1 MKKREVMRKVKREEV
16 GKKKRK
22 EVRKKK
28 REAMRKM
35 EREVMRKR
43 EREEGVGG
51 RRGSMMGKEITR
63 ERWRRSRRGKLKV
76 TTGGNRKWQ

>member
-22 EVRKKK
+22 EVRNKK

-35 EREVMRKR
+35 EREEV
-43 EREEGVGG
+43 VGG
-51 RRGSMMGKEITR
+51 KRGRWGRMVEKEITR
-63 ERWRRSRRGKLKV
+63 ERWRRGKRERLEV
-76 TTGGNRKWQ
+76 RAGGNRKWV

>member
-35 EREVMRKR
+35 EREEV
-43 EREEGVGG
+43 VGG
-51 RRGSMMGKEITR
+51 KRGRWGRMVEKEITR

-76 TTGGNRKWQ
+76 TTGRNRKWL